1 VGGNV
6 KSDPERRTLQ
16 RAGAKVDA
24 NVLLALER
32 TLLAWVRTALAF
44 MGFGFVVGRFGL
56 FLEQSAAMAAEDVD
70 VSRWLGT
77 ALVTLGVVV
86 QALALVDYRRQV
98 ERVKRGEVM
107 LPERWSPVV
116 VLSALLVAVG
126 AGMAVYLAAL

>member
-1 VGGNV
+1 V
-6 KSDPERRTLQ
+6 KSEAERRALERT
-16 RAGAKVDA
+16 AVKVDA

-56 FLEQSAAMAAEDVD
+56 FLEQSAGATAGDLD

-77 ALVTLGVVV
+77 ALVVLGVVV
-86 QALALVDYRRQV
+86 QGLALVDYRRQV

-107 LPERWSPVV
+107 MPERWSPVV
-116 VLSALLVAVG
+116 ILAALLVAIGV
-126 AGMAVYLAAL
+126 AMAVYLAAL

>member
-86 QALALVDYRRQV
+86 QALSLVDYRRQV

>member
-1 VGGNV
+1 V
-6 KSDPERRTLQ
+6 ER
-16 RAGAKVDA
+16 AAAKVDA

-56 FLEQSAAMAAEDVD
+56 FLEQSAGATAEDVE

-77 ALVTLGVVV
+77 ALVLLGVVV
-86 QALALVDYRRQV
+86 QGLSLVDYRRQV

-107 LPERWSPVV
+107 NLERWSPVV
-116 VLSALLVAVG
+116 VLAALLVVMG